1 MGKNEKTTALG
12 NGLAQEHIFFV
23 CDNCL
28 LNQNILN
35 MGEIKYVKCKHCG
48 TEWEMP
54 IGPIMSTPEEFVFPF
69 KCEECGKYNGVSL
82 REHIRGRYRCD
93 CGEILDLVAF
103 DEYRRCP
110 KCNGEEYELLEV
122 MMVD

>member
-1 MGKNEKTTALG
+1 
-12 NGLAQEHIFFV
+12 
-23 CDNCL
+23 
-28 LNQNILN
+28 
-35 MGEIKYVKCKHCG
+35 MGEIKTVKCKHCG

-54 IGPIMSTPEEFVFPF
+54 IGPIMSTPEEFVFPC
-69 KCEECGKYNGVSL
+69 KCEECGKYIGVSL
-82 REHIRGRYRCD
+82 RERIRGRYRCD
-93 CGEILDLVAF
+93 CGGILDLVAF